1 MIGKVHKLKIRVR
14 TEYDVK
20 GRKSEL
26 RDEEERNDLLTMFGL
41 FFFKRSVL
49 IHRFGGWKLA

>member
-41 FFFKRSVL
+41 FFYF
-49 IHRFGGWKLA
+49 